1 MAFGSDR
8 SVKLAVGAT
17 MDGFVNELD
26 RGTRAGQ
33 QWSKS
38 IASNAKQAAVALHS
52 VRDEA
57 KEVAVPLLAIGTV
70 AAAGVAYAI
79 KSYADFDEKMSSV
92 KSLSHATAD
101 EQRKLKQAALETGT
115 AIGYSATQA
124 ADAEIELVKAG
135 VSASDIYGGALAG
148 SLKLAAAGQIDVADA
163 TSIAASTL
171 VQFNLKGK
179 DVTHVADLL
188 AAGADKALGGVS
200 DLGEGLKYIG
210 PVAASSNISLEQTV
224 GTMALLAQ
232 NGILGQQAGTSLR
245 GVLLSLTAPSKL
257 ASDTMKQY
265 GINVYDAQGKFIGF
279 NGAAEQLHKRLGTL
293 GDAERDAA
301 LGRIFGNEQITAA
314 TILMNGGASA
324 VDKWTK
330 AVNEQGFATE
340 QALGKMDNLN
350 GDLTKLKA
358 TFQTAAIV
366 TGEAADGPL
375 RSAVQVVTDL
385 LEAYNRAPGA
395 VQAFVLGSGALTA
408 AVTLSSGALLI
419 GIPKAVEFGR
429 ALQVVAAANIPA
441 FSAAAGGAL
450 KATSALGRGLGAAAT
465 FATGPFGL
473 AFAAAA
479 LAIHTFDLAAS
490 SGAASQKELESAITH
505 TVSAAKLLELAG
517 QRSDLSKFLVGD
529 VAGQLKDIPALLDR
543 TTDGWAQFYSMV
555 SIGGASAD
563 QKTQQALKSLRAIGT
578 ELGQVAE
585 VNAPA
590 AAKAFNQIAESQN
603 LTGAE
608 TKKLLNGPF
617 SDYKAEL
624 MNQAAALGI
633 TASQSNLLLLATG
646 KYDEAASKAKNP
658 TKDNAEALDDMKT
671 AGEGAAQAIEDTANA
686 LKGLTSPVLDA
697 QQAQRAFEQAVDD
710 AHDAV
715 AKNTGALTAQG
726 TAFDITKQTGRD
738 AQASIDGIAQA
749 AESAAGALYTQT
761 GSQEQATSA
770 MQAGRNELIKALG
783 QYGITGAAAQ
793 QYADKIIGTPK
804 DWATLFTNN
813 AGSAAGPVAD
823 LGGKIRAIP
832 TGYNSTINVNVNG
845 AANVEATKN
854 AVDRLKAAIQQAA
867 SVGASTP
874 IVAHASG
881 GNVAFAGGGAVYG
894 PGTGTSDS
902 IDARLS
908 NGEHIVTAAEVRSL
922 GGQGAMYALRAAIR
936 ANVSGQLSKRQLVD
950 AVRSASSGAV
960 PGFANGGAV
969 TPAQYAAPSAR
980 VVVLQG
986 PSSGGGVSIGKV
998 EVGIPSGSANPRG
1011 YADEIVWSLRTMQ
1024 KGAIG

>member
-8 SVKLAVGAT
+8 SVKLTVGAT

-38 IASNAKQAAVALHS
+38 LAANAKQAAVALHS
-52 VRDEA
+52 VKDEA

-115 AIGYSATQA
+115 AIGFSATQA

-135 VSASDIYGGALAG
+135 VRANDIYGGALSG

-163 TSIAASTL
+163 TSIAASTM
-171 VQFNLKGK
+171 VQFSLKGK
-179 DVTHVADLL
+179 DVGHIADLL

-245 GVLLSLTAPSKL
+245 GVLLSLTAPSKI

-265 GINVYDAQGKFIGF
+265 SINVYDAQGKFIGF

-330 AVNEQGFATE
+330 SVNEQGFATE

-375 RSAVQVVTDL
+375 RSAVQVITDL
-385 LEAYNRAPGA
+385 LETYTRAPGA
-395 VQAFVLGSGALTA
+395 VQGVVLGVGALTA
-408 AVTLSSGALLI
+408 AVALSSGTMLI
-419 GIPKAVEFGR
+419 AVPKVVEFGK
-429 ALQVVAAANIPA
+429 ALQVLATANIPGV
-441 FSAAAGGAL
+441 STAAAGAL
-450 KATSALGRGLGAAAT
+450 KAVNGLGRGVGTAAA
-465 FATGPFGL
+465 FMTGPFGL
-473 AFAAAA
+473 ALAAAA
-479 LAIHTFDLAAS
+479 LAVHTFDMAAS
-490 SGAASQKELESAITH
+490 SGAASQKELQSAISR
-505 TVSAAKLLELAG
+505 TVSAAKLLQLAG

-590 AAKAFNQIAESQN
+590 AAKAFNQIVESQK
-603 LTGAE
+603 LTDGQAQ
-608 TKKLLNGPF
+608 KLLSGPF
-617 SDYKAEL
+617 SDYKSEL
-624 MNQAAALGI
+624 MNQAEALGI
-633 TASQSNLLLLATG
+633 ATSKTNLMLLATG
-646 KYDEAASKAKNP
+646 QYDEAASKAKHP
-658 TKDNAEALDDMKT
+658 TKENADALDDMKT

-686 LKGLTSPVLDA
+686 LKGLTSPTLDA
-697 QQAQRAFEQAVDD
+697 REAQRQFQAAVDGVTSSIQENGKSLD
-710 AHDAV
+710 IGTDKGRQNQA
-715 AKNTGALTAQG
+715 AL
-726 TAFDITKQTGRD
+726 
-738 AQASIDGIAQA
+738 DGIAQSA
-749 AESAAGALYTQT
+749 QNAAGALYTQT

-770 MQAGRNELIKALG
+770 MQAGRDELIKALG

-804 DWATLFTNN
+804 DWATLFSNN
-813 AGSAAGPVAD
+813 AAAAGAPVTGLA
-823 LGGKIRAIP
+823 GKIREIP
-832 TGYNSTINVNVNG
+832 TGYTSTINVNVNG

-867 SVGASTP
+867 SVGAATP

-908 NGEHIVTAAEVRSL
+908 TGEHVVTAAEVRAL

-936 ANVSGQLSKRQLVD
+936 ANAGGQMSKRQLVE

-969 TPAQYAAPSAR
+969 TSAQYAPPASK
-980 VVVLQG
+980 VVVVQ
-986 PSSGGGVSIGKV
+986 SGGG
-998 EVGIPSGSANPRG
+998 
-1011 YADEIVWSLRTMQ
+1011 YA
-1024 KGAIG
+1024 GPAIGNLTVPVPAGATVKQTVDEVMFAFRSKRRGGR

>member
-1 MAFGSDR
+1 VGFGSDR
-8 SVKLAVGAT
+8 SVKLTVGAT

-38 IASNAKQAAVALHS
+38 LAANAKQAAVAIHG
-52 VRDEA
+52 VKNEA

-70 AAAGVAYAI
+70 AAAGVAYAV

-101 EQRKLKQAALETGT
+101 EQRQLKQAALETGT

-135 VSASDIYGGALAG
+135 VQANDIYGGALSG

-163 TSIAASTL
+163 TSIAASTM
-171 VQFNLKGK
+171 VQFGLKGR
-179 DVTHVADLL
+179 DVTHIADLL

-210 PVAASSNISLEQTV
+210 PVAASSNVSLEQTV
-224 GTMALLAQ
+224 GTMSLLAQ
-232 NGILGQQAGTSLR
+232 NGILGQQAGTGLR
-245 GVLLSLTAPSKL
+245 GVLLSLTAPSKI
-257 ASDTMKQY
+257 AADTMNEY
-265 GINVYDAQGKFIGF
+265 GISVYDAQGKFVGF

-301 LGRIFGNEQITAA
+301 LGRIFGNEQITVA
-314 TILMNGGASA
+314 TILMNGGAEA

-330 AVNEQGFATE
+330 SVNEQGFATE

-385 LEAYNRAPGA
+385 LDVYNQAPGA
-395 VQAFVLGSGALTA
+395 VQGVVLGVGVLTA
-408 AVTLSSGALLI
+408 AVALSSGTLLI
-419 GIPKAVEFGR
+419 AVPKVVEFGK
-429 ALQVVAAANIPA
+429 ALQVVAASNIPG
-441 FSAAAGGAL
+441 FSTAAGGAL

-479 LAIHTFDLAAS
+479 LAIHTFDMAAS

-563 QKTQQALKSLRAIGT
+563 QKTQQALKSLRAVGT

-590 AAKAFNQIAESQN
+590 AAKAFNQIVDSQKLSN
-603 LTGAE
+603 DQAQ
-608 TKKLLNGPF
+608 KLLSGPF
-617 SDYKAEL
+617 SDYKSEL
-624 MNQAAALGI
+624 MNQANALGI
-633 TASQSNLLLLATG
+633 ATDKTNLMLLATG
-646 KYDEAASKAKNP
+646 QYDEAASKAKDP
-658 TKDNAEALDDMKT
+658 TKENADALDELKT
-671 AGEGAAQAIEDTANA
+671 SGEGAAQAIEDTANA
-686 LKGLTSPVLDA
+686 LKNLTSPTLDA
-697 QQAQRAFEQAVDD
+697 RDAKRQFQAAVD
-710 AHDAV
+710 AV
-715 AKNTGALTAQG
+715 TASVKENGTTLDISTEKGRSNQAAL
-726 TAFDITKQTGRD
+726 
-738 AQASIDGIAQA
+738 DGIAQS
-749 AESAAGALYTQT
+749 AENAAGAIYTQT
-761 GSQEQATSA
+761 GSQEQATAA
-770 MQAGRNELIKALG
+770 MEQGRNELIAALG
-783 QYGITGAAAQ
+783 QYGITGQAAQ
-793 QYADKIIGTPK
+793 DYADKIIGTPT
-804 DWATLFTNN
+804 DWATLFTNT
-813 AGSAAGPVAD
+813 APAAGENVSSYQQ
-823 LGGKIRAIP
+823 KI
-832 TGYNSTINVNVNG
+832 
-845 AANVEATKN
+845 N
-854 AVDRLKAAIQQAA
+854 ALPREKQTEIKAATA
-867 SVGASTP
+867 
-874 IVAHASG
+874 VAQEALQ
-881 GNVAFAGGGAVYG
+881 NVANTLLGIPAQKTITITTNHVDVATSSNTNGIFKNGKATGGQIVG
-894 PGTGTSDS
+894 PGTGTSDD
-902 IDARLS
+902 IPIWAS
-908 NGEHIVTAAEVRSL
+908 NGEWMIRESSASMYGPQIMHAINQGLLSKQQLMASMASARGYAS
-922 GGQGAMYALRAAIR
+922 GGQITRSSYAPAR
-936 ANVSGQLSKRQLVD
+936 
-950 AVRSASSGAV
+950 
-960 PGFANGGAV
+960 
-969 TPAQYAAPSAR
+969 TP
-980 VVVLQG
+980 VVVV
-986 PSSGGGVSIGKV
+986 PSGGGYDGPLVGNLTVPVPADATVKQTVDEVMFAFRSKV
-998 EVGIPSGSANPRG
+998 RG
-1011 YADEIVWSLRTMQ
+1011 GR
-1024 KGAIG
+1024 

>member
-8 SVKLAVGAT
+8 SVKLTVAAS
-17 MDGFVNELD
+17 MDGFATELA
-26 RGTRAGQ
+26 RGEKAAQ
-33 QWSKS
+33 SWSRS
-38 IASNAKQAAVALHS
+38 VATNAKQAAKGLES
-52 VRDEA
+52 VKNEA

-101 EQRKLKQAALETGT
+101 EQQKLKQAALETGT

-200 DLGEGLKYIG
+200 ELGEGLKYIG

-279 NGAAEQLHKRLGTL
+279 DGAAEQLHKRLGTL

-330 AVNEQGFATE
+330 AVDEQGFATE

-375 RSAVQVVTDL
+375 RAAVGVATDL
-385 LEAYNRAPGA
+385 LEVYNQAPGA
-395 VQAFVLGSGALTA
+395 VQGFVLGSGALTA
-408 AVTLSSGALLI
+408 AVALSSGTLLI
-419 GIPKAVEFGR
+419 AVPKVVEFGR
-429 ALQVVAAANIPA
+429 ALQVVAASNIPG
-441 FSAAAGGAL
+441 FSSAAGGAL
-450 KATSALGRGLGAAAT
+450 KVTSALGRGLGAAAT

-479 LAIHTFDLAAS
+479 LAIHTFDMAAS

-505 TVSAAKLLELAG
+505 TVSAAKLLETAG

-590 AAKAFNQIAESQN
+590 AAKAFNQIVDSQK
-603 LTGAE
+603 LSDDQA
-608 TKKLLNGPF
+608 KKLLSGPF
-617 SDYKAEL
+617 SDYKSEL
-624 MNQAAALGI
+624 MNQAQALGI
-633 TASQSNLLLLATG
+633 ATSQTNLMLLATG

-686 LKGLTSPVLDA
+686 LKGLTSPTLDA
-697 QQAQRAFEQAVDD
+697 REAQRQFQAAVDGVTSSIKD
-710 AHDAV
+710 
-715 AKNTGALTAQG
+715 NG
-726 TAFDITKQTGRD
+726 TSLDITTEKGRSN
-738 AQASIDGIAQA
+738 QAALDGIAQSA
-749 AESAAGALYTQT
+749 QNAAGALYTQT

-908 NGEHIVTAAEVRSL
+908 NGEHIVTAAEVRAL

-936 ANVSGQLSKRQLVD
+936 ANVSGQLSKRQLVE
-950 AVRSASSGAV
+950 AVRSASSSSV

-969 TPAQYAAPSAR
+969 TTAQYAAPAPR

-986 PSSGGGVSIGKV
+986 QSGGSGLNIEKF
-998 EVGIPSGSANPRG
+998 EVAVPPGSASPRG
-1011 YADEIVWSLRTMQ
+1011 FADEIVWSLRTMQ